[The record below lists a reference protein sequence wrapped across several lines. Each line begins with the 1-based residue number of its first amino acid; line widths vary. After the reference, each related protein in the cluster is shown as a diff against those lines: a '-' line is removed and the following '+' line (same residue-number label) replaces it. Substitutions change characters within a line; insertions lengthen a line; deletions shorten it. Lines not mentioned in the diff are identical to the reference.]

1 MFNIKDVALLM
12 ALPNESQGLFEKE
25 NIPVVYTGIG
35 KVNAALTAM
44 DVIHKTRCKVI
55 INLGSAGS
63 GKFKTHDLVEIS
75 SFVQRDMD
83 ISPLGF
89 KVGETPF
96 DPIPGAIDLI
106 PYFPELPSGV
116 CSTGDNFEV
125 GTSKLPADVVDME
138 GYALAKVCRKMG
150 VQLISLKYITDGADH
165 NAHNDWAANLIPG
178 SQKLLE
184 YFKKMVEFA

>member
-12 ALPNESQGLFEKE
+12 ALQNESQGLFEKE
-25 NIPVVYTGIG
+25 NIPVFYTGIG

-44 DVIHKTRCKVI
+44 DVVHKTQCKVI
-55 INLGSAGS
+55 INLGTAGS
-63 GKFKTHDLVEIS
+63 GKFKTHELVEVS

-96 DPIPGAIDLI
+96 DPLPGAIDLI
-106 PYFPELPSGV
+106 PYFPEQPKGV
-116 CSTGDNFEV
+116 CSTGDNFET
-125 GTSKLPADVVDME
+125 GTPKLPSDLVDME
-138 GYALAKVCRKMG
+138 GYAIAKVCRKMG
-150 VQLISLKYITDGADH
+150 VQMISLKYITDGADH

-178 SQKLLE
+178 SQKLLQ
-184 YFKKMVEFA
+184 YYKKMVELI

>member
-12 ALPNESQGLFEKE
+12 ALQNESQGLFEKE
-25 NIPVVYTGIG
+25 NIPVFYTGIG

-44 DVIHKTRCKVI
+44 DVVHKTQCKVI
-55 INLGSAGS
+55 INLGTAGS
-63 GKFKTHDLVEIS
+63 GKFKTHELVEVS

-96 DPIPGAIDLI
+96 DPLPGAIDLI
-106 PYFPELPSGV
+106 PYFPELPKGV
-116 CSTGDNFEV
+116 CSTGDNFET
-125 GTSKLPADVVDME
+125 GTPKLPSDLVDME
-138 GYALAKVCRKMG
+138 GYAIAKVCRKMG
-150 VQLISLKYITDGADH
+150 VQMISLKYITDGADH

-178 SQKLLE
+178 SQKLLQ
-184 YFKKMVEFA
+184 YYKKMVELI